1 MIIFAAQ
8 MITKCQ
14 RKALSNKQQ
23 EQTQG
28 ETNMAANIK
37 DLTDSRDTVN
47 KMLERFGV
55 RFGVYKKGVFNEQ
68 LFPFDSVPRIINK
81 SDWDYLERGLQ
92 QRVRALN
99 MFLWDIYH
107 EKKIIKDG
115 IVSEEFVYSSKGY
128 MPVCEGISPTERVY
142 SHISGIDLVE
152 GKNGQWYV
160 LEDNLRIPSGAS
172 YPMIA
177 RTITRKVSPNTFAAN
192 AVADNRDYAD
202 LLRQMMDDMNDH
214 RGIAVILTPGRY
226 NSAFFEHSYFAEK
239 TGATLAYPGDLFVE
253 DDKVYYGG
261 MYKEKIRVGCI
272 YRRISDEYMDPMT
285 FEPSSLLGVPNV
297 MQAYRAGNVALINA
311 IGNGVA
317 DDKGI
322 YYFVPKMVKY
332 YLGEDSIL
340 QNAPTYLPFFKADYD
355 YVMANLDKLVI
366 KDVSEAGGYGVVFG
380 SELTKEK
387 LEELRQLI
395 VKYPRRWIAQEVV
408 DFKDLEILEGDQ
420 LVWRKADLRAFVVTG
435 KETKVWK
442 SGLTR
447 FSRNPDSFV
456 VNSSQGG
463 GFKDTW
469 VSMEGEDN

>member
-1 MIIFAAQ
+1 
-8 MITKCQ
+8 
-14 RKALSNKQQ
+14 
-23 EQTQG
+23 
-28 ETNMAANIK
+28 MAVNIK
-37 DLTDSRDTVN
+37 ELTDSRDTVN

-55 RFGVYKKGVFNEQ
+55 RFGVYKKGLFNEQ
-68 LFPFDSVPRIINK
+68 LFPFDSVPRIISK
-81 SDWDYLERGLQ
+81 KDWDYLERGLK
-92 QRVRALN
+92 QRVEALN

-107 EKKIIKDG
+107 DKRIVKDG
-115 IVSEEFVYSSKGY
+115 VVPEEFVYSSKGY
-128 MPVCEGISPTERVY
+128 MPVCEGISPKGRVY

-152 GKNGQWYV
+152 GKDGQWYV

-172 YPMIA
+172 YPMMA
-177 RTITRKVSPNTFAAN
+177 RRITRKVSPNTFATN
-192 AVADNRDYAD
+192 DVADNRDYAD
-202 LLRQMMDDMNDH
+202 LLREMMDDMNDH

-285 FEPSSLLGVPNV
+285 FEPSSLLGVPNI

-340 QNAPTYLPFFKADYD
+340 QNAPTYLPYFKQDYD
-355 YVMANLDKLVI
+355 YVMENLDKLVI

-380 SELTKEK
+380 SELPKEK

-395 VKYPRRWIAQEVV
+395 VKFPRRWIAQEVV
-408 DFKDLEILEGDQ
+408 DFKDLEILEGEE

-469 VSMEGEDN
+469 VMKVEN